1 MSELLESLNPVQR
14 EAVEAT
20 EGPVLI
26 LAGAGSGK
34 TRVLTHRIAYLIS
47 ERGVAPWNILAITF
61 TNKAADEMRERV
73 ERLCDEDGGKVWV
86 ATFHSTCVRILRQ
99 QAELLGYSPNFTIYD
114 SDDQKTLMK
123 RVVKS
128 LELDPKMYGEKML
141 CGKVSAWKNACKGP
155 DDAFKEAGDFRERK
169 IAEIF
174 ENYQKQL
181 LANDAMD
188 FDDLLVNTVR
198 LFKEHPDVLAS
209 YQQRLRYIMVD
220 EYQDTN
226 TVQFYFISLL
236 AAAHRNICVVGDD
249 DQSIYGFRG
258 ADIRNILDFE
268 KVFTGVKVIKLE
280 QNYRSTKN
288 ILDTANHVISH
299 NFSRK
304 SKTLWTDHEAGD
316 RVDLREYDTGYDEAE
331 GVITD
336 IMENRRSCAYG
347 ECAVL
352 YRTNAQSRLFEEKC
366 VMYGV
371 PYKLVGGVNFYQRR
385 EIKDVIAY
393 LKTLDGARDDL
404 AVQRIINVPKRGIGQ
419 TTVTRLADFA
429 GEKELSFFE
438 AVCCASAGEVP
449 GVSAGAS
456 TKLTSFL
463 SLIDQLSSM
472 RSSLGLKELVEAVVD
487 RSGYRKELQDEKT
500 VEAETRLENIEELI
514 NKAAEYPDTPGD
526 REALTQ
532 FLEEVALIAD
542 VDTLDEDENRVV
554 LMTLHGAKG
563 LEFPRVYI
571 AGMEEG
577 LFPSIMS
584 MNTGREEDI
593 EEERRLCYVGIT
605 RAKKK
610 LTLTCARQRMV
621 NGETRFGIESRFV
634 SEIPDDLLERRNE
647 GKGGFAPGGGYG
659 SRTGRGCGRP
669 EKGSNFKF
677 GGYGSSSYGNSLD
690 DYYSYDYGVRRE
702 PSARYGQP
710 SQRIT
715 RTDSSI
721 SSGSVSAYMGKSL
734 MADKSSGPDYGVG
747 DRVRHVKFGEGIVTA
762 IEEGKR
768 DFEVTVDFDRIG
780 SKKLFASF
788 AKLQKI

>member
-61 TNKAADEMRERV
+61 TNKAAGEMKERV

-99 QAELLGYSPNFTIYD
+99 HAELLGYSSGFTIYD

-123 RVVKS
+123 RVVKG
-128 LELDPKMYGEKML
+128 LDLDPKMYAEKML
-141 CGKVSAWKNACKGP
+141 CGKVSAWKNACKEP
-155 DDAFKEAGDFRERK
+155 DDAYKESGDFRERK
-169 IAEIF
+169 IAEIYD
-174 ENYQKQL
+174 EYQKQL
-181 LANDAMD
+181 RANDAMD
-188 FDDLLVNTVR
+188 FDDLLVNTVK
-198 LFKEHPDVLAS
+198 LFKEHSDVLAS
-209 YQQRLRYIMVD
+209 WQQRFRYIMVD

-280 QNYRSTKN
+280 QNYRSTGN
-288 ILDTANHVISH
+288 ILNTANEVISH

-304 SKTLWTDHEAGD
+304 EKRLWTDHDAGD
-316 RVDLREYDTGYDEAE
+316 VVDLREYDTGYDEAE
-331 GVITD
+331 GIITD
-336 IMENRRSCAYG
+336 IMENRTRFAYG

-366 VMYGV
+366 VLYGV

-385 EIKDVIAY
+385 EIKDVVAY

-419 TTVTRLADFA
+419 TTVSRIADFA
-429 GEKELSFFE
+429 RENELSFFE
-438 AVCCASAGEVP
+438 GVCCAAAGEIN
-449 GVSAGAS
+449 GISGGAVS
-456 TKLTSFL
+456 KLTGFL
-463 SLIDQLSSM
+463 GLIDQLSGI
-472 RSSLGLKELVEAVVD
+472 RAQAGLKELVEAVVD
-487 RSGYRKELQDEKT
+487 KSGYRKELQDEKT

-526 REALTQ
+526 QEALTQ
-532 FLEEVALIAD
+532 FLEEIALIAD
-542 VDTLDEDENRVV
+542 VDTLDDEENRVV

-563 LEFPRVYI
+563 LEFSRVYM

-577 LFPSIMS
+577 LFPSGISMS
-584 MNTGREEDI
+584 SGKEDDI

-605 RAKKK
+605 RAKEK
-610 LTLTCARQRMV
+610 LTLTFAHSRMV
-621 NGETRFGIESRFV
+621 NGETRFERESRFIG
-634 SEIPDDLLERRNE
+634 EIPDKLLQRRNE
-647 GKGGFAPGGGYG
+647 TRGGSSPGGGYG
-659 SRTGRGCGRP
+659 MNTRGRG
-669 EKGSNFKF
+669 SSYKF
-677 GGYGSSSYGNSLD
+677 GGYGSSSYGNPLD
-690 DYYSYDYGVRRE
+690 DYYSYDYGVKSE
-702 PSARYGQP
+702 PRASYARPGENF
-710 SQRIT
+710 SKEKDAIAAGVAR
-715 RTDSSI
+715 
-721 SSGSVSAYMGKSL
+721 AYMGSTL
-734 MADKSSGPDYGVG
+734 MNGSADAPDYGEG
-747 DRVRHVKFGEGIVTA
+747 DRVSHVKFGEGTVVLL
-762 IEEGKR
+762 EKGKR
-768 DFEVTVDFDRIG
+768 DYEVTVDFDRVG
-780 SKKLFASF
+780 TKKLFASF
-788 AKLQKI
+788 AKLKKL